1 MHDKQ
6 NTSVLVAKTL
16 KLYINGALARSESGA
31 TFAAGGFEVPD
42 ASRKDIRDA
51 VRAGASAAAGW
62 SARDPYNRGQI
73 IYRVAEMLE
82 ARTEDLAILGEC
94 LGQDPAVARADVR
107 QAVDI
112 WVHYAGWADK
122 LGQVLGSVNDVSGPF
137 LSFTSAES
145 LGLVAG
151 VFAPDSA
158 PSLAP
163 MSAVIASTLAAG
175 NTSLVIGSGLW
186 SIPALVFAEVLT
198 TSDVP
203 SGVAQIASSNRE
215 EAARTAAAASQ
226 VSGLD
231 LSLAGGLSESLAV
244 TAAETFTRS
253 LNRPAPLTGVDRLRW
268 QIERRTFWH
277 PTSR

>member
-1 MHDKQ
+1 VHD
-6 NTSVLVAKTL
+6 NPTNSVLVAKTL
-16 KLYINGALARSESGA
+16 KLYINGALTRSESGA
-31 TFAAGGFEVPD
+31 TFPAGGFEVPD

-62 SARDPYNRGQI
+62 SARDPYNRGQV

-82 ARTEDLAILGEC
+82 ARTEDFAILGEC
-94 LGQDPAVARADVR
+94 LGQDPASARADVR

-151 VFAPDSA
+151 IFAADSA
-158 PSLAP
+158 PSLSTL
-163 MSAVIASTLAAG
+163 SAVIASSLAAG

-186 SIPALVFAEVLT
+186 SMPALVFAEVLA

-203 SGVAQIASSNRE
+203 SGVAQIASSTRE
-215 EAARTAAAASQ
+215 EAASTAAAASQ

-231 LSLAGGLSESLAV
+231 LSLAGNLSGSLAV

-253 LNRPAPLTGVDRLRW
+253 LCRPAPLTGVDRLRW